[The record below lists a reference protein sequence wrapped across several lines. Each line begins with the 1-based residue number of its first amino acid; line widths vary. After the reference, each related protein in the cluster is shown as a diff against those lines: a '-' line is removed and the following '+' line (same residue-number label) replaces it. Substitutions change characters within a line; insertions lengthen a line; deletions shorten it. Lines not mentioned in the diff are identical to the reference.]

1 LWLKAYKLIK
11 TSIFEGLMD
20 SYASELQKIKIS
32 RKNKTPI
39 DKQVSDVIGSYEA
52 KLELLKDKLAIL
64 PERAESFENDK
75 TRYMFL

>member
-1 LWLKAYKLIK
+1 
-11 TSIFEGLMD
+11 MD

-75 TRYMFL
+75 TRYMFLGEIKLNLMFFLIMKIQ